1 MSDNVVLDKS
11 LDFALRIVK
20 LCHYLNE
27 TKREFVLSKELLI
40 SGTNIGKHVKA
51 AVGAENREIFIAEFG
66 VARRRA
72 LETEYWL
79 LVLFHGDILTDA
91 EYRSIEDDRLDLVKI
106 ISSIISSSRTRRLS
120 VVNY

>member
-1 MSDNVVLDKS
+1 MNDNVVVDKS

-27 TKREFVLSKELLI
+27 AKREFVLSKELLI

-51 AVGAENREIFIAEFG
+51 AVGAENRDVFISEFG
-66 VARRRA
+66 IARRRA

-79 LVLFHGDILTDA
+79 LVLFHGDLNRGRISLDRR
-91 EYRSIEDDRLDLVKI
+91 RSARACKDYLIDHFDF
-106 ISSIISSSRTRRLS
+106 
-120 VVNY
+120 

>member
-1 MSDNVVLDKS
+1 MDNNVVLEKL

-27 TKREFVLSKELLI
+27 KKREFVLAKELLI

-51 AVGAENREIFIAEFG
+51 ATGAENREVFVSEFG

-72 LETEYWL
+72 METEYWL
-79 LVLFHGDILTDA
+79 LVLFHGEILTEA
-91 EYRSIEDDRLDLVKI
+91 EYLSIEADRLELVKI
-106 ISSIISSSRTRRLS
+106 ISSIISTSRKT
-120 VVNY
+120 N

>member
-1 MSDNVVLDKS
+1 MSEPQKNLVLDKS

-27 TKREFVLSKELLI
+27 EKREFVLSKELLI
-40 SGTNIGKHVKA
+40 SGTNIGRHVKA
-51 AVGAENREIFIAEFG
+51 AVGAENRDVFISEFG

-79 LVLFHGDILTDA
+79 LVLFHGAIISEA
-91 EYRSIEDDRLDLVKI
+91 EYRSIEDDRLQLVKI
-106 ISSIISSSRTRRLS
+106 ISSILTSAKK
-120 VVNY
+120 

>member
-1 MSDNVVLDKS
+1 MPESQNNIVLDKS

-27 TKREFVLSKELLI
+27 AKREFVLSKELLI
-40 SGTNIGKHVKA
+40 SGTNIGRHVKA
-51 AVGAENREIFIAEFG
+51 AVGAENREVFISEFG

-79 LVLFHGDILTDA
+79 LVLFHGEIVSEA
-91 EYRSIEDDRLDLVKI
+91 EYRSMESDRLQLVKI
-106 ISSIISSSRTRRLS
+106 ISSSLSTARR
-120 VVNY
+120 

>member
-1 MSDNVVLDKS
+1 MEKEQASKDTNDNLVLKKS

-51 AVGAENREIFIAEFG
+51 AVGAENRETFISEFA

-79 LVLFHGDILTDA
+79 LVLFM
-91 EYRSIEDDRLDLVKI
+91 EKFC
-106 ISSIISSSRTRRLS
+106 RRLS
-120 VVNY
+120 ISQLKLTGSNW

>member
-1 MSDNVVLDKS
+1 MSENVVLNKS

-27 TKREFVLSKELLI
+27 EKREFVLSKELLI
-40 SGTNIGKHVKA
+40 SGTNIGRHVRA
-51 AVGAENREIFIAEFG
+51 AVGAEIREVFVSEFG

-79 LVLFHGDILTDA
+79 LVLFHGDILTEQ
-91 EYRSIEDDRLDLVKI
+91 EYNSIEGDRLELVKI
-106 ISSIISSSRTRRLS
+106 ISSIHSSSRS
-120 VVNY
+120 VN